1 MEGIASEKKSNMNKK
16 LIWKI
21 ISRKGWYLSMP
32 NNKGNLRLG
41 HFILTIPD
49 FNILDNDKNKKNN
62 GNN

>member
-21 ISRKGWYLSMP
+21 ISRKDGYLSTP
-32 NNKGNLRLG
+32 NNKGNLRHG